1 MDFSR
6 FLSIKDFFNYYIA
19 GMIWSADLLLLINMK
34 NIFLNPNW
42 TILESIQWN
51 QTIFEIIIVVV
62 IPYTIGFAL
71 QPLSAWMTKKIR
83 DEIIGDP
90 IKCITNVENHCN
102 DNYCNGR
109 YYKGK
114 HLTKPA
120 IDRIFKIAPDIF
132 GYSIKGKNK
141 YADEQLREDKDRYK
155 EEHLWFYQIRAYVL
169 DNGGPSV
176 NLAERAQS
184 LANFTE
190 SLMLP
195 FPILCSIVTWIMIN
209 RWYNHASVIACFL
222 CKPLPCLIMIERLN
236 ITCCIS
242 VL

>member
-1 MDFSR
+1 
-6 FLSIKDFFNYYIA
+6 
-19 GMIWSADLLLLINMK
+19 MIWSADLLLLISMK
-34 NIFLNPNW
+34 NIFLNPHW
-42 TILESIQWN
+42 TILGSIQLN
-51 QTIFEIIIVVV
+51 QTIFEIILVVV

-71 QPLSAWMTKKIR
+71 QPLSAWVTKKFR

-90 IKCITNVENHCN
+90 IKCITNVEYNRN
-102 DNYCNGR
+102 ENYCNER

-114 HLTKPA
+114 RLTKPA

-132 GYSIKGKNK
+132 GYRIEK
-141 YADEQLREDKDRYK
+141 
-155 EEHLWFYQIRAYVL
+155 EHLWFYQIRAYVL

-195 FPILCSIVTWIMIN
+195 FANLCFV
-209 RWYNHASVIACFL
+209 
-222 CKPLPCLIMIERLN
+222 
-236 ITCCIS
+236 
-242 VL
+242 